1 MDIAEIRRENMLVL
15 IDGFKT
21 QAKFADAIS
30 TPASYISQLK
40 KGVKTSGARVT
51 MGNDIARQIETA
63 LNLPYGWMDVQHNS
77 SPAQMNNNTY
87 NNHGNQVNN
96 SHISGSL
103 NQSLACCDKGVADL
117 VELQFYPT
125 ANFNEQKQTLFLSKQ
140 ILSVPATFATVAID
154 NLMQPV
160 IRQKSLVAVSKLQEG
175 DLIYPNK
182 IYVLN
187 MGGLLICRYLER
199 LTGSR
204 MRVYS
209 EYDKTGVTLTQDEFT
224 QEYQIMGSVVWL
236 SSFME

>member
-1 MDIAEIRRENMLVL
+1 MNTISDRIATRLNEL
-15 IDGFKT
+15 G
-21 QAKFADAIS
+21 
-30 TPASYISQLK
+30 LK
-40 KGVKTSGARVT
+40 
-51 MGNDIARQIETA
+51 
-63 LNLPYGWMDVQHNS
+63 
-77 SPAQMNNNTY
+77 
-87 NNHGNQVNN
+87 QV
-96 SHISGSL
+96 
-103 NQSLACCDKGVADL
+103 DL
-117 VELQFYPT
+117 VEATGLSKGAVSKWVTGTSAPSSEHISTIAKTLKVSPDWLLTGQGNYQNSHQINNVEGSIHGSFNQSVSHHYAGEDLVNLDFYPEANLT
-125 ANFNEQKQTLFLSKQ
+125 APKQVLCLTRQTL
-140 ILSVPATFATVAID
+140 PTNATFATVAID
-154 NLMQPV
+154 SLMQPV